1 MTQARL
7 RPATATDSSFLRTL
21 RNDPE
26 VRRRSRDPRVIGEDE
41 HEAWLDGVLS
51 DPEHRR
57 LYVIELEGDPQ
68 GQLRLDRHG
77 TNAEVSI
84 ALAAH
89 ARGRGVGRSAL
100 AAATTLAREL
110 EIDELHAFV
119 KEDNSPSLRLFTG
132 AGYSELR
139 RHDGRVELVALVGR
153 DE

>member
-1 MTQARL
+1 VTQPLL
-7 RPATATDSSFLRTL
+7 RPATAADSSFLRTL

-26 VRRRSRDPRVIGEDE
+26 VRRRSRQPGVVGEDE
-41 HEAWLDGVLS
+41 HEAWLDGVLA

-57 LYVIELEGDPQ
+57 LYVIELDATPQ
-68 GQLRLDRHG
+68 GQVRLDRDG
-77 TNAEVSI
+77 TSAEVSI

-100 AAATTLAREL
+100 AATRTVAREL

-119 KEDNSPSLRLFTG
+119 QENNPASLRLFAA

-139 RHDGRVELVALVGR
+139 RSQGLVELALPVGR
-153 DE
+153 NE